1 VLISHAGV
9 DKDLGL
15 FFMLPKIR
23 RRVVFIF
30 SGSGSS
36 RIFFFGESCCLQ
48 IQEKVVQEEFIG
60 EGSTFK
66 TSVTLYQWT
75 PLIPKDL
82 KRLEMAYSNYLKTLR
97 KVFGPKREKI
107 KKQRKKFHEFTLHMI
122 DQAKTKMAYKI
133 Y

>member
-1 VLISHAGV
+1 
-9 DKDLGL
+9 
-15 FFMLPKIR
+15 MLPKIR

-107 KKQRKKFHEFTLHMI
+107 KKKTTKKI
-122 DQAKTKMAYKI
+122 SRI
-133 Y
+133 